1 MKPGANFM
9 KKNERFSMVLACV
22 VAVIGVGVVSSVQAA
37 EAGKAVVRSI
47 HGQAQYQ
54 EAGGQWLPLKVGQ
67 VLKAGSTVRTAN
79 DSNADLFMDQNGPVV
94 RLVENTT
101 LGLDKLS
108 YTATG
113 VDTIIETQLD
123 LKSGRILG
131 IVRKMA
137 DQSKYEIKT
146 PNGVAGIRGTE
157 YDLTA
162 TSVLRVVSGSMVMVY
177 VKSDGTVVTQV
188 VNTNEMFVPSDG
200 TVKLIPADQL
210 SQLVPEIRDMEGAP
224 VVALT
229 VEEPIKIF
237 ISPLAG
243 VKQ

>member
-9 KKNERFSMVLACV
+9 KKNGRFSMVMACV
-22 VAVIGVGVVSSVQAA
+22 VAVVGSWVVSSAQAA
-37 EAGKAVVRSI
+37 EVGKAVVRSI
-47 HGQAQYQ
+47 RGQAQYQ

-67 VLKAGSTVRTAN
+67 VLKAGSTVRTAS
-79 DSNADLFMDQNGPVV
+79 DSHTDLFLDQNGPVV

-101 LGLDKLS
+101 LGLDKLN

-157 YDLTA
+157 YDITA
-162 TSVLRVVSGSMVMVY
+162 TSVLRVATGSMVIVY

-188 VNTNEMFVPSDG
+188 VNSNEMFVPSDG

-210 SQLVPEIRDMEGAP
+210 GQLVAEIRDMEGAP

-237 ISPLAG
+237 VSPLAG
-243 VKQ
+243 VKE

>member
-1 MKPGANFM
+1 MGRFLGACRRSGQSGGSFHPRRCAVPGIGRPMA
-9 KKNERFSMVLACV
+9 
-22 VAVIGVGVVSSVQAA
+22 AVESRPG
-37 EAGKAVVRSI
+37 
-47 HGQAQYQ
+47 
-54 EAGGQWLPLKVGQ
+54 P
-67 VLKAGSTVRTAN
+67 KAGSTVRTAN
-79 DSNADLFMDQNGPVV
+79 DSHADLFMDQNGPVV

-101 LGLDKLS
+101 LGLDKLN

-123 LKSGRILG
+123 LKSGRIIG

-157 YDLTA
+157 YDITA

-177 VKSDGTVVTQV
+177 VKSDGTVITQV
-188 VNTNEMFVPSDG
+188 VNSNEMFVPSDG

-229 VEEPIKIF
+229 VEEPIKVF
-237 ISPLAG
+237 ITPLAG
-243 VKQ
+243 IRQ

>member
-9 KKNERFSMVLACV
+9 KKHGRFSIVMACV
-22 VAVIGVGVVSSVQAA
+22 VAVVGAWVVSSAQAA
-37 EAGKAVVRSI
+37 EAGKAVVRSVR
-47 HGQAQYQ
+47 GDAQYQ
-54 EAGGQWLPLKVGQ
+54 ESGGQWLRLKVGQ
-67 VLKAGSTVRTAN
+67 VLKAGTTVRTAN
-79 DSNADLFMDQNGPVV
+79 DSHADLFMDQNGPVI

-101 LGLDKLS
+101 LGLDKLN
-108 YTATG
+108 YTVTG

-123 LKSGRILG
+123 LKSGRIIG

-137 DQSKYEIKT
+137 DDSKYEIKT

-157 YDLTA
+157 YDITA
-162 TSVLRVVSGSMVMVY
+162 TSVLRVVTGSMVMVY
-177 VKSDGTVVTQV
+177 VKSDGTVITQV
-188 VNTNEMFVPSDG
+188 VNSNEMFVPSDG

-210 SQLVPEIRDMEGAP
+210 SQLVPEIREMEGLP

-229 VEEPIKIF
+229 VDEPIKVF

-243 VKQ
+243 VQ

>member
-9 KKNERFSMVLACV
+9 KKHGCFSIVMACV
-22 VAVIGVGVVSSVQAA
+22 AAVAGAVSSGQAA
-37 EAGKAVVRSI
+37 EAGKAVVRTI
-47 HGQAQYQ
+47 RGQVQYQ
-54 EAGGQWLPLKVGQ
+54 ESGGQWLPLKVGQ

-79 DSNADLFMDQNGPVV
+79 DSHADLFMDQNGPVI

-108 YTATG
+108 FTVTG

-123 LKSGRILG
+123 LKSGRIIG

-157 YDLTA
+157 YDITA
-162 TSVLRVVSGSMVMVY
+162 TSVLRVVSGSMVIVY
-177 VKSDGTVVTQV
+177 VKTDGTVITQV
-188 VNTNEMFVPSDG
+188 VNSNEMFVPSDG
-200 TVKLIPADQL
+200 TVKLIPTDQL

-224 VVALT
+224 MVALS
-229 VEEPIKIF
+229 VEEPIKFF
-237 ISPLAG
+237 ISPLS
-243 VKQ
+243 VVR

>member
-9 KKNERFSMVLACV
+9 KKNGRFSMVMACV
-22 VAVIGVGVVSSVQAA
+22 VAAVGAWVASSVQAA

-47 HGQAQYQ
+47 RGQAQYQ

-79 DSNADLFMDQNGPVV
+79 DSHADLFMDQNGPVV

-101 LGLDKLS
+101 LGLDKLN

-113 VDTIIETQLD
+113 VETIIETQLD
-123 LKSGRILG
+123 LKSGRIIG

-157 YDLTA
+157 YDITA

-177 VKSDGTVVTQV
+177 VKTDGTVITQV
-188 VNTNEMFVPSDG
+188 VNSNEMFVPSDG

-210 SQLVPEIRDMEGAP
+210 SQLVPEIREMEGAP

-229 VEEPIKIF
+229 VEEPIKVF

-243 VKQ
+243 RPQ

>member
-1 MKPGANFM
+1 M
-9 KKNERFSMVLACV
+9 KKHGRFSMVMACV
-22 VAVIGVGVVSSVQAA
+22 VAVVGAWMVSSVQAA

-47 HGQAQYQ
+47 RGQAQYQ

-67 VLKAGSTVRTAN
+67 VLKAGSTVRTAS
-79 DSNADLFMDQNGPVV
+79 DSHADLFMDQNGPVV
-94 RLVENTT
+94 RLVENTS
-101 LGLDKLS
+101 LGLDKLN

-123 LKSGRILG
+123 LKSGRIIG

-157 YDLTA
+157 YDITA
-162 TSVLRVVSGSMVMVY
+162 TSVLRVVSGSMVMVF
-177 VKSDGTVVTQV
+177 VKSDGTVITQV
-188 VNTNEMFVPSDG
+188 VNSNEMFVPSDG

-229 VEEPIKIF
+229 VEEPIRVF

-243 VKQ
+243 IKQ

>member
-1 MKPGANFM
+1 M
-9 KKNERFSMVLACV
+9 KKNGRFSMVTACV
-22 VAVIGVGVVSSVQAA
+22 VAVLGAWVVSTAHAA

-47 HGQAQYQ
+47 RGDAQYQ
-54 EAGGQWLPLKVGQ
+54 EAGGQWLKLKVGQ

-79 DSNADLFMDQNGPVV
+79 DSHADLFMDQNGPMV

-101 LGLDKLS
+101 LGLDKLN

-157 YDLTA
+157 YDITA

-210 SQLVPEIRDMEGAP
+210 SQLVPEIREMEGAP

-229 VEEPIKIF
+229 VEEPIKVF
-237 ISPLAG
+237 ITPLAG